1 MASKLIDPDSVDI
14 SQLLGADVANLD
26 ANLEGLIAVPQ
37 ARTMEPREHMKVSK
51 SLAKKSKSSKGGASS
66 SDPDLTQPMSAVPAS
81 YWNCRPTETSRDRSR
96 RCVPY
101 LLKFYIGMFH
111 LYCWGE
117 LPADW
122 FAADCAGPEIASAS
136 ALWAN
141 FFTHCRDARMILERW
156 PCNEPIPGAKGWSIT
171 DISSNG
177 INMIFTYM
185 VSKDETKELGPQ
197 IVSWSDGTFNW

>member
-1 MASKLIDPDSVDI
+1 MASDLIDPDSVDI
-14 SQLLGADVANLD
+14 SQLLGVDVVNLNT
-26 ANLEGLIAVPQ
+26 NLEGSSAVPQ
-37 ARTMEPREHMKVSK
+37 PRTMEPGEHTKVSK
-51 SLAKKSKSSKGGASS
+51 TLAKKSKSAKGGASS

-81 YWNCRPTETSRDRSR
+81 YWDCRPTEKPRDRSR

-101 LLKFYIGMFH
+101 LLKFHIGMFH
-111 LYCWGE
+111 LSCWGE
-117 LPADW
+117 LPADR
-122 FAADCAGPEIASAS
+122 FVADCAGPEIASAL

-185 VSKDETKELGPQ
+185 ISKDETKELGPQ
-197 IVSWSDGTFNW
+197 IVSWSDGKFDW